1 MCKTKGS
8 ELVQQVTV
16 VIQVNNN
23 KTMSQKRKNRQEE
36 DDTDL
41 RDSEAKEPVTT
52 VTGINNK
59 EQNSS

>member
-8 ELVQQVTV
+8 ELVQQATV

-23 KTMSQKRKNRQEE
+23 KTMSQKRENRQEE

-41 RDSEAKEPVTT
+41 RDSKAKESVTT

-59 EQNSS
+59 EQNSI